1 MAVSLYN
8 LTVPNYLQ
16 ILHGVAGFLEKGLE
30 HMRKAGIDPDSVVET
45 RIYED
50 MLPFRFQVHSVAHH
64 SAGALDAV
72 MTGTFSPPS
81 GLPEHDYAGL
91 QQHIDEAIRRVKAFS
106 EKEVNSREGAD
117 VGFNLGGRVLPFIA
131 EEFVMSFSLPN
142 LHFHAATAYGILR
155 AKGAPLGKRDYI
167 GTLQM
172 KA

>member
-30 HMRKAGIDPDSVVET
+30 HLREAGIDPDSVVET

-72 MTGTFSPPS
+72 MTGTFLPPS

-91 QQHIDEAIRRVKAFS
+91 QQHVDEAIGRVKAFS
-106 EKEVNSREGAD
+106 EKEVNAREGAD
-117 VGFNLGGRVLPFIA
+117 VGFHLGSRVLPFIA